1 MNAARGVLP
10 SRCIRHHEATAG
22 LRVHRSGSGGGDL
35 DVAASRCPSKGV
47 PVVSFS
53 RLFDL
58 ASKAVDK
65 ASSSSSSQRPP
76 AAGSG
81 KDWRDMVRSAADAVT
96 GDRRTGAAATPPAV
110 PPTGRAGSPAGPAG
124 RYAPPAASRAS
135 STLSGEDRAAIA
147 RYDYLLRT
155 ADPDRIEQMHRE
167 AFERLTPT
175 QRAHVQER
183 MNADLAPHERPRSD
197 RPEELA
203 RTAARAEAARPG
215 RMSTLLARAGR
226 GGLIGAGVVGAGG
239 LLAAVAG
246 GAIVSAVAGPLLAQA
261 GQMGVDF
268 AGLAEGVDLEGLASG
283 VDLASLAEGVDVGAA
298 GEWAG
303 GAAEWAGG
311 AQDAV
316 SGAGDR
322 ISGFGDSLSNFD
334 LPGFGDFLGR

>member
-1 MNAARGVLP
+1 M
-10 SRCIRHHEATAG
+10 
-22 LRVHRSGSGGGDL
+22 
-35 DVAASRCPSKGV
+35 
-47 PVVSFS
+47 VSFS

-65 ASSSSSSQRPP
+65 ASSSSSQRP
-76 AAGSG
+76 ATGGGG

-96 GDRRTGAAATPPAV
+96 GDRRPGAPAAPSAAPA
-110 PPTGRAGSPAGPAG
+110 PAHRG
-124 RYAPPAASRAS
+124 RYAPPAASGAS
-135 STLSGEDRAAIA
+135 APLSTDDRAAIA
-147 RYDYLLRT
+147 RYDYLVRT
-155 ADPDRIEQMHRE
+155 ADPERVEQMHRE
-167 AFERLTPT
+167 AFARLTPA
-175 QRAHVQER
+175 QRAHVRER
-183 MNADLAPHERPRSD
+183 MDADLAPHERPRSD
-197 RPEELA
+197 SADDLA

-246 GAIVSAVAGPLLAQA
+246 GAVVSAVAAPLLAQA

-283 VDLASLAEGVDVGAA
+283 VDLASLAEGVDLGAA
-298 GEWAG
+298 G
-303 GAAEWAGG
+303 EWAGG

-316 SGAGDR
+316 SGAGDQ
-322 ISGFGDSLSNFD
+322 ISGFGESLSNFD

>member
-1 MNAARGVLP
+1 
-10 SRCIRHHEATAG
+10 
-22 LRVHRSGSGGGDL
+22 
-35 DVAASRCPSKGV
+35 
-47 PVVSFS
+47 VVSFS

-76 AAGSG
+76 AAGGG

-96 GDRRTGAAATPPAV
+96 GDRRTGSAATPPPA
-110 PPTGRAGSPAGPAG
+110 PPTGRGTPNIPSTSSSG

-135 STLSGEDRAAIA
+135 SNLSADDRAAIA

-155 ADPDRIEQMHRE
+155 ADPDRVEQMHRE
-167 AFERLTPT
+167 AFERLTPA
-175 QRAHVQER
+175 QRAHVRER
-183 MNADLAPHERPRSD
+183 MDADLAPHERPRSD
-197 RPEELA
+197 APDDLA

-215 RMSTLLARAGR
+215 RMSALLARAGR

-246 GAIVSAVAGPLLAQA
+246 GAVVSAVAGPLLAQA

-316 SGAGDR
+316 SGAGDQ
-322 ISGFGDSLSNFD
+322 ISGFGDSLSNLD
-334 LPGFGDFLGR
+334 IPGFGDFLGR

>member
-1 MNAARGVLP
+1 M
-10 SRCIRHHEATAG
+10 
-22 LRVHRSGSGGGDL
+22 
-35 DVAASRCPSKGV
+35 
-47 PVVSFS
+47 VSFS

-65 ASSSSSSQRPP
+65 ASSSSSPRP
-76 AAGSG
+76 AAGGG

-96 GDRRTGAAATPPAV
+96 GDRRPTAPAAASGAPAMA
-110 PPTGRAGSPAGPAG
+110 PHG
-124 RYAPPAASRAS
+124 RYAPPVASGAS
-135 STLSGEDRAAIA
+135 TALSADDRAAIA
-147 RYDYLLRT
+147 RYDYLVRT
-155 ADPDRIEQMHRE
+155 ADPDRVEQMHRE
-167 AFERLTPT
+167 AFARLTPA
-175 QRAHVQER
+175 QRAHVRER
-183 MNADLAPHERPRSD
+183 MDADLARHERPRSD
-197 RPEELA
+197 SADDLA

-226 GGLIGAGVVGAGG
+226 GGAIGAGVVGAGG

-283 VDLASLAEGVDVGAA
+283 ADLASLAGGVDLGAA
-298 GEWAG
+298 G
-303 GAAEWAGG
+303 EWAGG

-316 SGAGDR
+316 SGAGDQ
-322 ISGFGDSLSNFD
+322 ISGFGESLSNFD

>member
-1 MNAARGVLP
+1 M
-10 SRCIRHHEATAG
+10 
-22 LRVHRSGSGGGDL
+22 
-35 DVAASRCPSKGV
+35 
-47 PVVSFS
+47 VSFS

-76 AAGSG
+76 AASGG

-96 GDRRTGAAATPPAV
+96 GDRRTGSGATPP
-110 PPTGRAGSPAGPAG
+110 PPAPPARHGAPSAGPTG

-135 STLSGEDRAAIA
+135 SNLSSGDRAAIA

-155 ADPDRIEQMHRE
+155 ADPDRVEQMHRE
-167 AFERLTPT
+167 AFERLTPA
-175 QRAHVQER
+175 QRAHVRER
-183 MNADLAPHERPRSD
+183 MDADLAPHERPRSD
-197 RPEELA
+197 TPDELA

-239 LLAAVAG
+239 LLAVVAG
-246 GAIVSAVAGPLLAQA
+246 GAVVSAVAGPLLAQA

-283 VDLASLAEGVDVGAA
+283 VDLAGLAEGVDVGAA

-303 GAAEWAGG
+303 GAADWAGG

-322 ISGFGDSLSNFD
+322 ISGLGDSLSNFD
-334 LPGFGDFLGR
+334 IPGFGDFLGR